1 MLTWY
6 MLVDRYCALLIT
18 TICDRMYLA
27 LNLKG
32 KGEGL
37 TLITLFSICYSWH
50 LIMAPSD
57 TPSELVAKG
66 GDSHRRWYPYILNSN
81 NIPAFLQTP
90 YMHTLSSGNLQQKRK
105 KAREATS
112 IGGSTAFARTLIMQS
127 LYLFYRTPIKV
138 RVKRVL
144 I

>member
-1 MLTWY
+1 
-6 MLVDRYCALLIT
+6 
-18 TICDRMYLA
+18 
-27 LNLKG
+27 
-32 KGEGL
+32 
-37 TLITLFSICYSWH
+37 
-50 LIMAPSD
+50 MAPSD

-66 GDSHRRWYPYILNSN
+66 SNSHRRWYPYIFNSN

-138 RVKRVL
+138 RVKRCSYNNTYTGSLAVSTFTSGL
-144 I
+144 SCYGKSLNARRRYQCQTIFL